1 MTTEE
6 RLKKANQLAAAIIKH
21 KQTLSTLES
30 GFVDQDCSS
39 GIMLFVNGKYVV
51 SHDTGLVGEGP
62 LKYTPMSYVQRFIKA
77 EIKLR
82 RSLVVSLEKQ
92 LQKLLK
98 STKE

>member
-1 MTTEE
+1 MDTVEK
-6 RLKKANQLAAAIIKH
+6 LKKANQLAAAIIKH
-21 KQTLSTLES
+21 KQTVSTLES
-30 GFVDQDCSS
+30 GFVDQSCSS
-39 GIMLFVNGKYVV
+39 GVMLFVNGKYVV
-51 SHDTGLVGEGP
+51 SHDTGQVNDGP
-62 LKYTPMSYVQRFIKA
+62 LKHTPMPYVQRFIKA